1 MGWTMAGDYIL
12 FVFMVSLGVLQFA
25 ASWGRLEGISF
36 FPRRYLGYIF
46 AAVMV
51 SVGYWW
57 FFRID
62 RNVPDTAG
70 GISGPWLFAYL
81 VAGLAIA
88 IVITLLVSSAV
99 KARWG
104 RPDSEGEQR
113 GLEVLKRMTFIQ
125 AIIRAV
131 QRNS

>member
-1 MGWTMAGDYIL
+1 MEIDYLL
-12 FVFMVSLGVLQFA
+12 FVFMVSLGVLQFGA
-25 ASWGRLEGISF
+25 AWGRLEGISF

-51 SVGYWW
+51 CAGYWW

-62 RNVPDTAG
+62 RNIPDTAG

-88 IVITLLVSSAV
+88 IVLTLLVSSAV

>member
-1 MGWTMAGDYIL
+1 MALDYIL
-12 FVFMVSLGVLQFA
+12 FIFMVSLGVLQLVA
-25 ASWGRLEGISF
+25 AWGRFEGILF
-36 FPRRYLGYIF
+36 FSRRYLGYIF

-51 SVGYWW
+51 SGGYWW

-62 RNVPDTAG
+62 RNVPDTVG
-70 GISGPWLFAYL
+70 GMSGPWLFAYL
-81 VAGLAIA
+81 VAALAMA
-88 IVITLLVSSAV
+88 IVITLLISSAL

-125 AIIRAV
+125 AISRAMR
-131 QRNS
+131 RNR

>member
-1 MGWTMAGDYIL
+1 MEVDYL
-12 FVFMVSLGVLQFA
+12 FFVFMVSLGVLQFVA
-25 ASWGRLEGISF
+25 AWAKLEGISF
-36 FPRRYLGYIF
+36 FPKRYLGYIF

-51 SVGYWW
+51 SGGYWW

-62 RNVPDTAG
+62 RNIPDTAG

-81 VAGLAIA
+81 VAGLAMA
-88 IVITLLVSSAV
+88 IVLTLLVSSAV

>member
-1 MGWTMAGDYIL
+1 MVVDYIL
-12 FVFMVSLGVLQFA
+12 FVSVVSLGVLQFVA
-25 ASWGRLEGISF
+25 AWGRLEGISF

-51 SVGYWW
+51 SGGYWW

-62 RNVPDTAG
+62 RNIADTAG

-81 VAGLAIA
+81 VAALAIA
-88 IVITLLVSSAV
+88 IVFTLLISSAV

-125 AIIRAV
+125 AISKAMR
-131 QRNS
+131 RNS

>member
-1 MGWTMAGDYIL
+1 MEIDYLL
-12 FVFMVSLGVLQFA
+12 FVFMVSLGVLQFVGA
-25 ASWGRLEGISF
+25 RGRLEGISF
-36 FPRRYLGYIF
+36 FPRRYISYIF
-46 AAVMV
+46 AALMV
-51 SVGYWW
+51 IGGYWW

-62 RNVPDTAG
+62 RNIPDTAG

-88 IVITLLVSSAV
+88 MVLTLLVSSAV

-104 RPDSEGEQR
+104 RPDSEGEQK

-125 AIIRAV
+125 AIIRAIE
-131 QRNS
+131 RDS

>member
-1 MGWTMAGDYIL
+1 MVVDYLL
-12 FVFMVSLGVLQFA
+12 FVFMVSLGVLQFVA
-25 ASWGRLEGISF
+25 AWGRLEGISF
-36 FPRRYLGYIF
+36 FPRRYLGYMF

-51 SVGYWW
+51 SGGYWW

-81 VAGLAIA
+81 VAALAIA
-88 IVITLLVSSAV
+88 IVFTLLIPSAV

-113 GLEVLKRMTFIQ
+113 GLEVLKSMTFIQ
-125 AIIRAV
+125 AISRAMR
-131 QRNS
+131 RNS

>member
-1 MGWTMAGDYIL
+1 MGWTMVGDYIL

-25 ASWGRLEGISF
+25 AAWGRLEGISF

-51 SVGYWW
+51 TGGYWL

-88 IVITLLVSSAV
+88 IVLTLLISSAV

>member
-1 MGWTMAGDYIL
+1 MEVDYLL
-12 FVFMVSLGVLQFA
+12 FVSIVSLGVLQFVA
-25 ASWGRLEGISF
+25 AWGKLGGISF

-46 AAVMV
+46 SAVMI
-51 SVGYWW
+51 SGGYWW

-62 RNVPDTAG
+62 RNIPDTSG

-88 IVITLLVSSAV
+88 IACTLLVSSVV

-125 AIIRAV
+125 AITRAV

>member
-1 MGWTMAGDYIL
+1 MEIDYLL
-12 FVFMVSLGVLQFA
+12 FVFMLSLGVLQFVA
-25 ASWGRLEGISF
+25 AWVRLEGISF

-51 SVGYWW
+51 SAGYWW

-62 RNVPDTAG
+62 RNIPDTAG

-81 VAGLAIA
+81 VAGLAMGIA
-88 IVITLLVSSAV
+88 LTLLVSSAV

-113 GLEVLKRMTFIQ
+113 GLEVLRRMTFIQ

>member
-1 MGWTMAGDYIL
+1 MVGDYIL
-12 FVFMVSLGVLQFA
+12 LVFMVSLGVLQFVA
-25 ASWGRLEGISF
+25 ARVKLEGISF
-36 FPRRYLGYIF
+36 FPRRYMGYIF
-46 AAVMV
+46 AVLMV
-51 SVGYWW
+51 IGGYGW

-62 RNVPDTAG
+62 RNIPDTAG
-70 GISGPWLFAYL
+70 GISGPWQFAYL

-88 IVITLLVSSAV
+88 VVLTLLLSSAV